1 MVTLGRHAPTVAPT
15 TGRCTCDPA
24 PVAVPVRRVVGAD
37 VLYRH
42 ISTGQPCWISTADG
56 SRSPLA
62 AGRWL
67 GGGAST
73 QDDRDVDD
81 ALLARCL
88 GPTVDV
94 GCGPGRLT
102 AALADRGITSLG
114 VDVSAEAVEMTRRRG
129 GRAIHHDVFAPMPDA
144 TTWTH
149 ALLADGNI
157 GIGGNPVRL
166 LRRVRQLLSPS
177 GRIVADVESHP
188 CGVRR
193 EDRRWETHHAV
204 SRWFPWVLVGAD
216 AVGALAETAG
226 FHVVSTDEVADRSV
240 VVLQAV

>member
-1 MVTLGRHAPTVAPT
+1 MTLDPHPSRAG
-15 TGRCTCDPA
+15 TGDTRCTCDPV
-24 PVAVPVRRVVGAD
+24 PVPVRRVVGTD

-56 SRSPLA
+56 SHSPLA
-62 AGRWL
+62 VGRWL
-67 GGGAST
+67 GGTDST
-73 QDDRDVDD
+73 QADRAVDD
-81 ALLARCL
+81 ALLERCL

-102 AALADRGITSLG
+102 AALAGRGITSLG

-166 LRRVRQLLSPS
+166 LQRVRQLLHPE

-216 AVGALAETAG
+216 AVGALAEAAG
-226 FHVVSTDEVADRSV
+226 FHLVSTDEVADRSV
-240 VVLQAV
+240 VVLRAV

>member
-1 MVTLGRHAPTVAPT
+1 MTLAPDTAGSGSGG
-15 TGRCTCDPA
+15 TGCVCDPV
-24 PVAVPVRRVVGAD
+24 PVPVRRVVGTDA
-37 VLYRH
+37 LYQH
-42 ISTGQPCWISTADG
+42 ISNGHPCWISNSDG

-62 AGRWL
+62 IGRWL
-67 GGGAST
+67 GGAGAT
-73 QDDRDVDD
+73 LVDRAVDE
-81 ALLARCL
+81 ALLERCL

-102 AALADRGITSLG
+102 AALAERGVPSLG
-114 VDVSAEAVEMTRRRG
+114 VDVSAVAVEMTLQRG
-129 GRAIHHDVFAPMPDA
+129 GQAIHHDVFAPMPDA

-166 LRRVRQLLSPS
+166 LQRVRQLLHPH
-177 GRIVADVESHP
+177 GRIVADVERRQS
-188 CGVRR
+188 GVRN

-216 AVGALAETAG
+216 AVGALAEAAG
-226 FHVVSTDEVADRSV
+226 FRVVSTDEVADRSV

>member
-1 MVTLGRHAPTVAPT
+1 MTLGTEPATAADASRMVD
-15 TGRCTCDPA
+15 GCRCDPT
-24 PVAVPVRRVVGAD
+24 PVPVRRVVGTDA
-37 VLYRH
+37 LYRD
-42 ISTGQPCWISTADG
+42 ISTGQPCWISTTDG

-62 AGRWL
+62 IGRWL
-67 GGGAST
+67 GGTGST
-73 QDDRDVDD
+73 RADRAVDD
-81 ALLARCL
+81 ALLERCL

-102 AALADRGITSLG
+102 AALADRGVRSLG
-114 VDVSAEAVEMTRRRG
+114 VDVSAVAVEMTLRRG
-129 GRAIHHDVFAPMPDA
+129 GRAIQHDVFAPLPEA

-157 GIGGNPVRL
+157 GIGGDPVRL
-166 LRRVRQLLSPS
+166 LQRVRQLLHPE
-177 GRIVADVESHP
+177 GRVVADVERHP

-216 AVGALAETAG
+216 AVGAVAKAAG
-226 FHVVSTDEVADRSV
+226 LRVVSTDEVADRSV

>member
-1 MVTLGRHAPTVAPT
+1 MVTVDTDIRRGGAVPEACGH
-15 TGRCTCDPA
+15 G
-24 PVAVPVRRVVGAD
+24 PVPVPVRQVVGTD

-42 ISTGQPCWISTADG
+42 ISTGRPCWISTSDG
-56 SRSPLA
+56 AREPLA
-62 AGRWL
+62 IGRWL
-67 GGGAST
+67 GGDGST
-73 QDDRDVDD
+73 HADRAVDE
-81 ALLARCL
+81 ALLDRCT

-102 AALADRGITSLG
+102 AALTERGVPSLG
-114 VDVSAEAVEMTRRRG
+114 VDVSAAAVEMTLRRG
-129 GRAIHHDVFAPMPDA
+129 GRAIRHDVFAPMPD
-144 TTWTH
+144 TTKWTH

-166 LRRVRQLLSPS
+166 LRRMRQLLHP
-177 GRIVADVESHP
+177 GGHIVADVESRS

-193 EDRRWETHHAV
+193 EHRRWETHHSV

-216 AVGALAETAG
+216 AVGSLAEAAG
-226 FHVVSTDEVADRSV
+226 FHLVSTDEVADRSV

>member
-1 MVTLGRHAPTVAPT
+1 MTLGRHAPTVAPT

-24 PVAVPVRRVVGAD
+24 PVAVPVRRVVGTD

>member
-1 MVTLGRHAPTVAPT
+1 MLTLGPDTARSG
-15 TGRCTCDPA
+15 TGGTGCACDPV
-24 PVAVPVRRVVGAD
+24 PVPVRRVVRSD
-37 VLYRH
+37 VMYRH
-42 ISTGQPCWISTADG
+42 ISTGQPCWISTSDG
-56 SRSPLA
+56 SRLPLA
-62 AGRWL
+62 IGRWL
-67 GGGAST
+67 GGAAST
-73 QDDRDVDD
+73 QEDHAVDE
-81 ALLARCL
+81 ALLERCL

-102 AALADRGITSLG
+102 AALAGRGVTSLG
-114 VDVSAEAVEMTRRRG
+114 VDVSAVAVEMTLERG
-129 GRAIHHDVFAPMPDA
+129 GQAIHHDVFAPMPDG

-166 LRRVRQLLSPS
+166 LQRIRQLLHPK
-177 GRIVADVESHP
+177 GRIVADVESRQS
-188 CGVRR
+188 GVRR

-216 AVGALAETAG
+216 AVGTLAEATG
-226 FHVVSTDEVADRSV
+226 FRLVSADEVADRSV

>member
-1 MVTLGRHAPTVAPT
+1 MVTLDPGT
-15 TGRCTCDPA
+15 TRRGAVRAGCVHDREP
-24 PVAVPVRRVVGAD
+24 VPVRRVVGTD

-42 ISTGQPCWISTADG
+42 ISNGQPCWISTADG
-56 SRSPLA
+56 SRLPLA
-62 AGRWL
+62 IGRWL
-67 GGGAST
+67 GGDAST
-73 QDDRDVDD
+73 TADRAVDE
-81 ALLARCL
+81 ALLERCT

-102 AALADRGITSLG
+102 TALGDRGIPALG
-114 VDVSAEAVEMTRRRG
+114 VDVSAAAVEMTLRRG

-144 TTWTH
+144 DTWTH

-166 LRRVRQLLSPS
+166 LRRMRQLLHPL
-177 GRIVADVESHP
+177 GRIVADVESRQS
-188 CGVRR
+188 GVHR
-193 EDRRWETHHAV
+193 EERRWETHHAV

-216 AVGALAETAG
+216 AVGALAEAAG
-226 FHVVSTDEVADRSV
+226 FRLVSTEEVADRSV

>member
-1 MVTLGRHAPTVAPT
+1 MVTLDPYPSRAG
-15 TGRCTCDPA
+15 TGDTRCTCDPV
-24 PVAVPVRRVVGAD
+24 PVPVRRVVGTD

-56 SRSPLA
+56 SHSPLA
-62 AGRWL
+62 VGRWL
-67 GGGAST
+67 GGTDST
-73 QDDRDVDD
+73 QADRAVDD
-81 ALLARCL
+81 ALLERCL

-102 AALADRGITSLG
+102 AALAGRGITSLG

-166 LRRVRQLLSPS
+166 LQRVRQLLHPE

-188 CGVRR
+188 CGLRR

-216 AVGALAETAG
+216 AVGTLAEAAG
-226 FHVVSTDEVADRSV
+226 FHLVSTDEVADRSV

>member
-1 MVTLGRHAPTVAPT
+1 MVTLGHHRSRAG
-15 TGRCTCDPA
+15 TGDTRCTCDPV
-24 PVAVPVRRVVGAD
+24 PVPVRRVVGTD

-62 AGRWL
+62 IGRWL
-67 GGGAST
+67 GGAAST
-73 QDDRDVDD
+73 QADRSVDE
-81 ALLARCL
+81 ALLERCL

-102 AALADRGITSLG
+102 AALADRGVTSLG
-114 VDVSAEAVEMTRRRG
+114 VDVSAAAVEMTRRRG

-166 LRRVRQLLSPS
+166 LQRVRQLLRPL
-177 GRIVADVESHP
+177 GHVVADVERHP

-216 AVGALAETAG
+216 AVGALAEAAG
-226 FHVVSTDEVADRSV
+226 FHLVSTDEVADRSV
-240 VVLQAV
+240 VVLRAV

>member
-1 MVTLGRHAPTVAPT
+1 VLTLGTGTAPSVT
-15 TGRCTCDPA
+15 TGGTCSCDPS
-24 PVAVPVRRVVGAD
+24 PMAVPVRRVVGTD

-42 ISTGQPCWISTADG
+42 ISTGQPCWISTSDG
-56 SRSPLA
+56 SRLPLA
-62 AGRWL
+62 IGRWL
-67 GGGAST
+67 GGAAST
-73 QDDRDVDD
+73 QADRAVDE
-81 ALLARCL
+81 ALLERCL

-102 AALADRGITSLG
+102 AALAGRGVTSLG
-114 VDVSAEAVEMTRRRG
+114 VDVSAVAVEMTLQRG

-166 LRRVRQLLSPS
+166 LQRVRQLLHPE
-177 GRIVADVESHP
+177 GRVVADVERSQS
-188 CGVRR
+188 GVRS
-193 EDRRWETHHAV
+193 EDRRWETHQAV

-216 AVGALAETAG
+216 AVGALAEAAG